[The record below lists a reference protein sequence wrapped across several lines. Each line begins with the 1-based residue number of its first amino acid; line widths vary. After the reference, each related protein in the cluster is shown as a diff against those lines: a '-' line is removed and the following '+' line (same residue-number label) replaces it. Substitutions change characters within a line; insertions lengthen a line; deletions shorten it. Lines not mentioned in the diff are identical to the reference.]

1 MAPIILCYYHL
12 IIILSC
18 SGLLLLS
25 YRYGDRTPKSDAAK
39 VFAMIWI
46 LVGLVMFGLFSG
58 AVTAALTVVV
68 VNGGPTTDSEK
79 LPNVSITPLPVK
91 NDWLS
96 GSRFKREQT
105 LQLENR
111 VGCLDLGILGGCGW
125 IQQQLY
131 LLLYYIKCRL
141 K

>member
-1 MAPIILCYYHL
+1 MAIFLLL

-39 VFAMIWI
+39 AFAMIWF
-46 LVGLVMFGLFSG
+46 LVGLVMFGLFSA
-58 AVTAALTVVV
+58 AVTSALTVVV
-68 VNGGPTTDSEK
+68 VNGGPATDSEK
-79 LPNVSITPLPVK
+79 LLNVSITPLRVK

-96 GSRFKREQT
+96 GSLFKREQT

-111 VGCLDLGILGGCGW
+111 IEYLDLRILGGCGRM
-125 IQQQLY
+125 QSQL
-131 LLLYYIKCRL
+131 LTQIS
-141 K
+141 